1 MYMCICVYGAPPPQN
16 LQYGKHKNVNVNSC
30 DIHVSCKRPCLKYAK
45 YVHEV
50 YIKPEF
56 IR

>member
-1 MYMCICVYGAPPPQN
+1 MYMCICVYGAPPQN